1 MNHHLWLCANTT
13 KARRFITMAQSII
26 TDRTQHFSPAA
37 SLAALGVH
45 LRQID
50 LFGPVRDTVKI
61 AQKTV
66 KHTPLDKLFDAFI
79 SILAGAHGLV
89 EINTRLR
96 SDQAL
101 QAAFGRTAC
110 ADQSVVQDTLN
121 ACTTEQVTQLQQA
134 LQIVYRQH
142 GQGYAHDYSRAWQI
156 LDADL
161 TGMPCGKKAAFATK
175 GYFPQQRYRRG
186 RQLGRI
192 LASRYH
198 EIVVDQLFNGTTY
211 LRTALRPLLE
221 AAEAILELDAA
232 KRARTIIRID
242 AGGGSVGEI
251 NWLLERDYQVH
262 GKDYSG
268 QRAQKLAQ
276 QVANW
281 VDDPRIDGR
290 QVGWVAAPASDYVR
304 PVRRIAVRCRKKNG
318 QWGCGVIIS
327 TLSAVDVLT
336 LTGQPPTKVTDEVT
350 VLLAYVYFYD
360 ARGGGVETAIKDDKQ
375 GLGITKRN
383 KKRFEA
389 QQMVMLLN
397 ALAHNVLV
405 WARRW
410 MAASLLQIQRYGLV
424 RLVRDVWHISGFV
437 EWDSHGQ
444 LTQII
449 LNQLAPLAPGLGM
462 ALQRL
467 LAPTHVVVNLGQI

>member
-1 MNHHLWLCANTT
+1 MTQFT
-13 KARRFITMAQSII
+13 SSEVRR
-26 TDRTQHFSPAA
+26 HFSPAA
-37 SLAALGVH
+37 SLAALGRH

-50 LFGPVRDTVKI
+50 VFGPIRDTVKI

-66 KHTPLDKLFDAFI
+66 KYTPLDKLTDAFI

-96 SDQAL
+96 CDPAL
-101 QAAFGRTAC
+101 QAAFGRSAC
-110 ADQSVVQDTLN
+110 ADQSVIQDTLN
-121 ACTTEQVTQLQQA
+121 ACSCEQVSQMTTA
-134 LQIVYRQH
+134 LTTIYRQH
-142 GQGYAHDYSRAWQI
+142 SQGYRHDYNAAWQI

-161 TGMPCGKKAAFATK
+161 TGMPCGKKAAFASK

-186 RQLGRI
+186 RQLGRV
-192 LASRYH
+192 LASNYH

-211 LRTALRPLLE
+211 LRTALRPLIA
-221 AAEAILELDAA
+221 AAEQILELDQA
-232 KRARTIIRID
+232 KRARTIVRVD
-242 AGGGSVGEI
+242 AGGGSVSDI
-251 NWLLERDYQVH
+251 NWLLAQGYQVMA
-262 GKDYSG
+262 KDYSG

-276 QVANW
+276 SVTRW

-290 QVGWVAAPASDYVR
+290 QVGWVRTPSSAYVR
-304 PVRRIAVRCRKKNG
+304 EMRRIAVRCRKKNG
-318 QWGCGVIIS
+318 SWGVGVLIS
-327 TLSAVDVLT
+327 TLSPLEVLGVM
-336 LTGQPPTKVTDEVT
+336 GQAPEKVTDDT
-350 VLLAYVYFYD
+350 AVLLAYVYFYD

-397 ALAHNVLV
+397 LLAHNVLI
-405 WARRW
+405 WARGW
-410 MAASLLQIQRYGLV
+410 LAPHLPQLQRYGLL

-437 EWDSHGQ
+437 ERDEHGH
-444 LTQII
+444 LTRIV
-449 LNQLAPLAPGLGM
+449 LNQLAPLAQGLGA

-467 LAPTHVVVNLGQI
+467 LAPTQVVVNWGQI